1 MRIKIIGESD
11 CARATRGLL
20 RQAGFAV
27 TEFLPADAVTHAPVA
42 GYVITI
48 EEVAGVALQ
57 VSESRYRGARPE
69 NERPPEN
76 GAAGIHIDSI
86 ACPLEAA
93 ILRHVT
99 ELSKLPVVLD
109 RPGGV
114 VHSDR
119 EIRLTVPASAEQQH
133 AVEFGVLRGLLEL
146 VEPARLG
153 GQAKHSAATAAPSKK
168 SWYHKLFA

>member
-1 MRIKIIGESD
+1 
-11 CARATRGLL
+11 
-20 RQAGFAV
+20 
-27 TEFLPADAVTHAPVA
+27 DAVTHAPVA

>member
-1 MRIKIIGESD
+1 MSETLLAE
-11 CARATRGLL
+11 ARRELGRLPVVLDALLAGLDE
-20 RQAGFAV
+20 A
-27 TEFLPADAVTHAPVA
+27 
-42 GYVITI
+42 
-48 EEVAGVALQ
+48 
-57 VSESRYRGARPE
+57 GARTRPAPGEWSPVEIVCHLRDEETEDFGARLRVIVNDVDEFAPIDPE
-69 NERPPEN
+69 RWAEERRYGEE
-76 GAAGIHIDSI
+76 S
-86 ACPLEAA
+86 
-93 ILRHVT
+93 
-99 ELSKLPVVLD
+99 LPVVLD

>member
-11 CARATRGLL
+11 CAKATRGLL

-27 TEFLPADAVTHAPVA
+27 TEFLPADAVTHAQVA

-48 EEVAGVALQ
+48 EEDSRVALP
-57 VSESRYRGARPE
+57 VSSGIRNQARHE
-69 NERPPEN
+69 NERPPES
-76 GAAGIHIDSI
+76 GAACIHIDSI
-86 ACPLEAA
+86 ECPLEAA
-93 ILRHVT
+93 ILKHVT
-99 ELSKLPVVLD
+99 ELSSLPVVLD

-119 EIRLTVPASAEQQH
+119 EIRLTVPASPEQQH

-146 VEPARLG
+146 VQP
-153 GQAKHSAATAAPSKK
+153 AKHSAATAAPSKK